1 MLPRTPVAHAR
12 ENAPTLRGV
21 QFGGHNFAN
30 PALLEKALTHAST
43 HLEHDNERL
52 EFLGD
57 AALDLIV
64 AHELYARR
72 PALSEG
78 AMTEIKAVVVSRPT
92 LSAVAREL
100 GLDRLARVGPG
111 LRSRTLPA
119 SVLANL
125 YEALLG
131 AVYLDGGF
139 EAARRAALATL
150 GETLERAT
158 REWGSANPKQRLQ
171 HLAQARWATLPSYQL
186 LEAFGSAHS
195 KAFCM
200 QARIGEASFPSAWGR
215 TRKEAERWAAFEAL
229 LVLEAQAPAASANA
243 PADQA
248 DDKSE

>member
-1 MLPRTPVAHAR
+1 MPGGNV
-12 ENAPTLRGV
+12 PTLLGV
-21 QFGGHNFAN
+21 QFGGHKFED
-30 PALLEKALTHAST
+30 PALFEKALTHAST

-57 AALDLIV
+57 SALDLIV
-64 AHELYARR
+64 AHELYSRR
-72 PALSEG
+72 PHLSEG

-92 LSAVAREL
+92 LSAVARDL

-111 LRSRTLPA
+111 LRSRALPA

-139 EAARRAALATL
+139 DAARRAALATL
-150 GETLERAT
+150 GDTLERAT

-171 HLAQARWATLPSYQL
+171 QLAQARWATLPIYDL
-186 LEAFGSAHS
+186 LESFGSAHA

-200 QARIGEASFPSAWGR
+200 QARIGETRFPSAWGR

-229 LVLEAQAPAASANA
+229 LVLDALDQERGAHAALGETG
-243 PADQA
+243 
-248 DDKSE
+248 DKSA